1 MKESQ
6 VEKRHQVRSRK
17 FSLQEKTPD
26 KVKAFPSTSL
36 PAGQPHPNTP
46 ILSSLRSPSAPS
58 RPRDSSKKATIKV
71 VKVGGEDLY
80 HVDEELSPVAVETDE
95 EEWDD
100 EEDEPVGDQ
109 RT

>member
-1 MKESQ
+1 MSEMEGKESPPPSG
-6 VEKRHQVRSRK
+6 EETPSRRK
-17 FSLQEKTPD
+17 F
-26 KVKAFPSTSL
+26 FPQMT
-36 PAGQPHPNTP
+36 AGQPNPIPP